1 MPVDTSESQAPAT
14 AATVEAPAA
23 VAVQLGYRTAIPQI
37 VRPKRQRLTLSKSLI
52 YVLLLSYLVLVVYP
66 MFWLFYTSLKKDRD
80 IFLRPFALPQ
90 PRELQWTNFS
100 RAWIDGH
107 FGAYFFN
114 SVLVTSTTVVVTTFL
129 AAMTAY
135 ALARFV
141 FPGGRAIYFYFL
153 AGLMIPL
160 QLAIVPLFFQL
171 KVLHLLDSLPGLFI
185 VYVAFGFPFSIFVL
199 TGFFRSLPG
208 SLHESALLDGATEF
222 GAFWHVMLPLARPGL
237 VTVGIFL
244 FLGNWNEFFV
254 AFICLNGQN
263 SEKLRTLPLGVANV
277 TIVSNYRSDWGV
289 AFAGLVLMM
298 LPTLIGYV
306 FLQKQLTKGI
316 TAGAVKG

>member
-1 MPVDTSESQAPAT
+1 VSRRIS
-14 AATVEAPAA
+14 
-23 VAVQLGYRTAIPQI
+23 
-37 VRPKRQRLTLSKSLI
+37 LSKPVICLM
-52 YVLLLSYLVLVVYP
+52 LLAYALVVVYP
-66 MFWLFYTSLKKDRD
+66 MFWLVYTSVKSDQD
-80 IFLRPFALPQ
+80 IFLYPFRMPSIGALHW
-90 PRELQWTNFS
+90 ENFS

-107 FGAYFFN
+107 FKEYFFN
-114 SVLVTSTTVVVTTFL
+114 SVLLTSTTVVATVFL
-129 AAMTAY
+129 SAMTAY
-135 ALARFV
+135 ALARFI
-141 FPGGRAIYFYFL
+141 FPGARSIYFYFL

-160 QLAIVPLFFQL
+160 QLAIVPLFFQMKSL
-171 KVLHLLDSLPGLFI
+171 SMLDSLWGLFF
-185 VYVAFGFPFSIFVL
+185 VYLAFGFPFSIFVL

-208 SLHESALLDGATEF
+208 SMHESALLDGANEL

-254 AFICLNGQN
+254 AFICLSGSG
-263 SEKLRTLPLGVANV
+263 SEHLRTLPLGLANI
-277 TIVSNYRSDWGV
+277 TIVSQYRSDWGV

-298 LPTLIGYV
+298 LPTLLAYV

>member
-1 MPVDTSESQAPAT
+1 MTNLESDVKLTTLPPAAAMPVRGTPIHSTGSP
-14 AATVEAPAA
+14 PRRR
-23 VAVQLGYRTAIPQI
+23 LSIS
-37 VRPKRQRLTLSKSLI
+37 RPFL
-52 YVLLLSYLVLVVYP
+52 YLLLGAYLIMVVYP
-66 MFWLFYTSLKKDRD
+66 MFWLFSSSLKGDQE
-80 IFLRPFALPQ
+80 IFLQPFSLPD
-90 PRELQWTNFS
+90 PANLRWDNY
-100 RAWIDGH
+100 RNAWVKGQ
-107 FGAYFFN
+107 FGKYFFN
-114 SVLVTSTTVVVTTFL
+114 SILITSTTVVATTFL
-129 AAMTAY
+129 ASMAAY
-135 ALARFV
+135 ALSRFV

-171 KVLHLLDSLPGLFI
+171 RSLALLDSLPGLFL

-199 TGFFRSLPG
+199 TGFFRSLPD
-208 SLHESALLDGATEF
+208 SLYESAVLDGAGEF

-254 AFICLNGQN
+254 AFVTLSGKN
-263 SEKLRTLPLGVANV
+263 SEHIRTLPLGLANV
-277 TIVSNYRSDWGV
+277 TIVSQYRSDWGL

-298 LPTLIGYV
+298 LPTLIAYL